1 MGWMNSFSHVTYQH
15 KLITGYPDH
24 LLRLSRAILSF
35 LLITFLVTA
44 VSHTPFLLLVFFG

>member
-24 LLRLSRAILSF
+24 LLRLSRAILS
-35 LLITFLVTA
+35 LLITFLATA